1 MTAVLAYVEPKK
13 QAVPPA
19 RLCSESLVR
28 ESAHLAGLGRPA
40 GLAWGSDPRVDWVR
54 RGVARARPNR
64 RSGQHA
70 GHVSESMAVSEP
82 RGLDPVRLLGQTRQ

>member
-1 MTAVLAYVEPKK
+1 MTAVLSYLEPKK

-40 GLAWGSDPRVDWVR
+40 GLAWGF
-54 RGVARARPNR
+54 
-64 RSGQHA
+64 RS
-70 GHVSESMAVSEP
+70 
-82 RGLDPVRLLGQTRQ
+82 TC